1 MTHDDEGGFEQLPP
15 NDIEAEAC
23 ALGAAM
29 LSPDAAG
36 QVAEMLRVDDFF
48 RPAHQI
54 IFRALL
60 ATYGRGEPVNPVT
73 VRAELPRQADGPE
86 HVPDGMYLHR
96 LVEQVPMVNAV
107 GSYITQV
114 RNVAKLRGLAVAGP
128 RITQLAYASAA
139 ADADDAADIAN
150 KLLDEATATSTPS
163 VARSVADMAMPFM
176 ESLEAGGDQRGVAS
190 GWTDL
195 GRLVPRF
202 RPGQLITIAARPGV
216 GKSVAMACIAHYVG
230 VKLGLPVFVGTLE
243 MSTDE
248 FMARLVS
255 HDAKVNLK
263 HLLEPELL
271 TEDDWERLA
280 RSLDRLQSAKTLVI
294 DDTPAMGIPHVRAS
308 LRQMRRTGSPAAL
321 TVIDYLQLMESPK
334 KVESRQVEVSQ
345 YSRGFKLL
353 AKEFEVPIIVG
364 SQLNRD
370 VERRADKKPILA
382 DLRESGS
389 VEQDSDIVIMLNRDD
404 VYDPESPRAGEI
416 DMYVEKNRNGPKG
429 LATLAFQGH
438 YSRIDDMAARDNW
451 TPHGVV
457 S

>member
-1 MTHDDEGGFEQLPP
+1 MTFDDEGGFDRLPP

-36 QVAEMLRVDDFF
+36 QVAEGLQVEDFF

-54 IFRALL
+54 IFRALY
-60 ATYGRGEPVNPVT
+60 AVYGRGEPVNPVT

-86 HVPDGMYLHR
+86 HTPDGMYLHR
-96 LVEQVPMVNAV
+96 LTEQVPMVNAV

-114 RNVAKLRGLAVAGP
+114 RNVATLRRLAVAGP
-128 RITQLAYASAA
+128 RITQLAYTAAA
-139 ADADDAADIAN
+139 ADADDAADTAN
-150 KLLDEATATSTPS
+150 KLLDDATATATPT
-163 VARSVADMAMPFM
+163 VARSVAELAMPFM
-176 ESLEAGGDQRGVAS
+176 ESLESGGDKRGVAS

-195 GRLVPRF
+195 SRLVPRF

-230 VKLGLPVFVGTLE
+230 VKLGLPVFIGTLE

-280 RSLDRLQSAKTLVI
+280 RSLRRLQSAETLVI
-294 DDTPAMGIPHVRAS
+294 DDTPAMGIPHVRAA
-308 LRQMRRTGSPAAL
+308 LRQMRRTGRPAAL
-321 TVIDYLQLMESPK
+321 TVVDYLQLMESPK
-334 KVESRQVEVSQ
+334 KTESRQVEVSQ

-370 VERRADKKPILA
+370 VERRADKKPTLA

-389 VEQDSDIVIMLNRDD
+389 IEQDSDIVIMLNRDD

-416 DMYVEKNRNGPKG
+416 DMYVEKNRNGPRG
-429 LATLAFQGH
+429 MAALAFQGH
-438 YSRIDDMAARDNW
+438 YSRIDDMVSRDTW

>member
-1 MTHDDEGGFEQLPP
+1 MSDDEFERTPPHDISAEQSVLGGMLLSQ
-15 NDIEAEAC
+15 DATARVIEI
-23 ALGAAM
+23 LRT
-29 LSPDAAG
+29 PD
-36 QVAEMLRVDDFF
+36 FY

-54 IFRALL
+54 IYDAIVDL
-60 ATYGRGEPVNPVT
+60 YGRGAPADPVAVSG
-73 VRAELPRQADGPE
+73 ELVKNGDANRTGGAP
-86 HVPDGMYLHR
+86 YLHDLISKVPTAANADYYAKIVR
-96 LVEQVPMVNAV
+96 ELSVLRKLVET
-107 GSYITQV
+107 GTQIAQMGYGTDGADAE
-114 RNVAKLRGLAVAGP
+114 R
-128 RITQLAYASAA
+128 A
-139 ADADDAADIAN
+139 ADMAQ
-150 KLLDEATATSTPS
+150 KLLDEATS
-163 VARSVADMAMPFM
+163 VATPAVAKSVAELAMPFM

-195 GRLVPRF
+195 ARLVPRF

-230 VKLGLPVFVGTLE
+230 VKLRLPVFIGTLE

-280 RSLDRLQSAKTLVI
+280 RSLDRLQSATTLVI
-294 DDTPAMGIPHVRAS
+294 DDTPGMGIPHVRAA
-308 LRQMRRTGSPAAL
+308 LRQMRRKGEPAAL
-321 TVIDYLQLMESPK
+321 AVIDYLQLMESPK

-389 VEQDSDIVIMLNRDD
+389 VEQDSDIVIMLNRED
-404 VYDPESPRAGEI
+404 VYDPESPRAGEL
-416 DMYVEKNRNGPKG
+416 DMYVEKNRNGPRG
-429 LATLAFQGH
+429 MATLAFQGH
-438 YSRIDDMAARDNW
+438 YSRIDDMAPRDTW

>member
-1 MTHDDEGGFEQLPP
+1 MSDEEFERIPPHDISAEQGVLGGMLLSQ
-15 NDIEAEAC
+15 DAIARVIEI
-23 ALGAAM
+23 
-29 LSPDAAG
+29 
-36 QVAEMLRVDDFF
+36 LRTSDFY

-54 IFRALL
+54 IFDTVVDL
-60 ATYGRGEPVNPVT
+60 YGRGDPADPVAVSG
-73 VRAELPRQADGPE
+73 ELIKNGEIKRMGGAP
-86 HVPDGMYLHR
+86 YLHKLISMVPTAANADYYAKIVR
-96 LVEQVPMVNAV
+96 DLSVLRKLVET
-107 GSYITQV
+107 GTQIV
-114 RNVAKLRGLAVAGP
+114 QMGYGTDGADAER
-128 RITQLAYASAA
+128 A
-139 ADADDAADIAN
+139 ADMAQ
-150 KLLDEATATSTPS
+150 KMLDEATAVAAPSAAKS
-163 VARSVADMAMPFM
+163 VAELAMPFM

-230 VKLGLPVFVGTLE
+230 VKLGLPVFIGTLE

-280 RSLDRLQSAKTLVI
+280 RSLDRLQAADTLVI
-294 DDTPAMGIPHVRAS
+294 DDTPGMGIPHIRAS
-308 LRQMRRTGSPAAL
+308 LRQMRRKGQPAAL
-321 TVIDYLQLMESPK
+321 AVIDYLQLMESPK

-345 YSRGFKLL
+345 FSRGFKLL
-353 AKEFEVPIIVG
+353 AKEFEVPIIIG

-389 VEQDSDIVIMLNRDD
+389 VEQDSDIVIMLNRED
-404 VYDPESPRAGEI
+404 VYDLESPRAGEL
-416 DMYVEKNRNGPKG
+416 DMYVEKNRNGPRG
-429 LATLAFQGH
+429 MATLAFQGH
-438 YSRIDDMAARDNW
+438 YSRIDDMASRDTW

>member
-1 MTHDDEGGFEQLPP
+1 MTYDDTGLEQLPP
-15 NDIEAEAC
+15 HDLEAEAS

-36 QVAEMLRVDDFF
+36 QVAEGLRVEDFF
-48 RPAHQI
+48 RPAHQL
-54 IFRALL
+54 IFRAVVAL
-60 ATYGRGEPVNPVT
+60 YGRGEPVNPVT
-73 VRAELPRQADGPE
+73 VLAELPRQVDGPE
-86 HVPDGMYLHR
+86 HAPDAAYLHTLIER
-96 LVEQVPMVNAV
+96 VPMVNAV
-107 GSYITQV
+107 ASYVATL
-114 RNVAKLRGLAVAGP
+114 RNVSVLRGMAVAGP
-128 RITQLAYASAA
+128 RITQLAYRTAA
-139 ADADDAADIAN
+139 GDAQDAADMAQ
-150 KLLDEATATSTPS
+150 KFLDEVTEASAPTP
-163 VARSVADMAMPFM
+163 ARSVAELAMPFM

-230 VKLGLPVFVGTLE
+230 VRLGLPVFVGTLE

-263 HLLEPELL
+263 HLLEPGLL
-271 TEDDWERLA
+271 TEDDWQRLA
-280 RSLDRLQSAKTLVI
+280 RSLQRLQDAKNLVI

-308 LRQMRRTGSPAAL
+308 LRQMRRTGNPAAL
-321 TVIDYLQLMESPK
+321 AVIDYLQLMESGK

-370 VERRADKKPILA
+370 VERRSDKKPILA

-389 VEQDSDIVIMLNRDD
+389 VEQDSDIVIMLYRDEL
-404 VYDPESPRAGEI
+404 YNPESPRAGEI
-416 DMYVEKNRNGPKG
+416 DLFVEKNRNGPRG
-429 LATLAFQGH
+429 VVNLAFQGH
-438 YSRIDDMAARDNW
+438 YCRIDDMAW
-451 TPHGVV
+451 TPHGAV

>member
-1 MTHDDEGGFEQLPP
+1 MSDEEFERTPPHDISAEQAVLGGMLLSQDAIARVVEILR
-15 NDIEAEAC
+15 
-23 ALGAAM
+23 AA
-29 LSPDAAG
+29 
-36 QVAEMLRVDDFF
+36 DFY

-54 IFRALL
+54 IFDAVVDL
-60 ATYGRGEPVNPVT
+60 YGRGAPADPVAVSG
-73 VRAELPRQADGPE
+73 ELIKNGEINQMGGAP
-86 HVPDGMYLHR
+86 YLHNLISTVPTAANADYYAKIVR
-96 LVEQVPMVNAV
+96 ELSVLRKLVET
-107 GSYITQV
+107 GTQIV
-114 RNVAKLRGLAVAGP
+114 QMGYG
-128 RITQLAYASAA
+128 TDG
-139 ADADDAADIAN
+139 ADAEHAAETAQ
-150 KLLDEATATSTPS
+150 KLLDEATAVSAPS

-195 GRLVPRF
+195 SRLVPRF

-230 VKLGLPVFVGTLE
+230 VRLGLPVFVGTLE

-308 LRQMRRTGSPAAL
+308 LRQMRRRGNPAAL
-321 TVIDYLQLMESPK
+321 AVIDYLQLMESGK

-416 DMYVEKNRNGPKG
+416 DMYVEKNRNGPRG
-429 LATLAFQGH
+429 VATLAFQGH
-438 YSRIDDMAARDNW
+438 YSRIDDMAPRDNW

>member
-1 MTHDDEGGFEQLPP
+1 MTDGTGFEQLPP
-15 NDIEAEAC
+15 HDLEAEAS

-36 QVAEMLRVDDFF
+36 QVAEGLRVEDFF
-48 RPAHQI
+48 RPAHQL
-54 IFRALL
+54 IFRALVAL
-60 ATYGRGEPVNPVT
+60 YGAGEPVNPVT
-73 VRAELPRQADGPE
+73 VHAELPRQADGAE
-86 HVPDGMYLHR
+86 HVPDAAYLHTLIER
-96 LVEQVPMVNAV
+96 VPMVNAV
-107 GSYITQV
+107 ASYVATL
-114 RNVAKLRGLAVAGP
+114 RNVSVLRGMAVAGP
-128 RITQLAYASAA
+128 RITQLAYRTAA
-139 ADADDAADIAN
+139 ADAQDAADMAQ
-150 KLLDEATATSTPS
+150 KFLDEATEVSAPT
-163 VARSVADMAMPFM
+163 VAQSVADLAMPFM

-190 GWTDL
+190 GWSDL

-202 RPGQLITIAARPGV
+202 RPGQLVTIAARPGV

-230 VKLGLPVFVGTLE
+230 VRLGLPVFVGTLE

-263 HLLEPELL
+263 HLLEPGLL
-271 TEDDWERLA
+271 TEDDWQRLA
-280 RSLDRLQSAKTLVI
+280 RSLQRLQDAKHLVI

-308 LRQMRRTGSPAAL
+308 LRQMRRTGHPAAL
-321 TVIDYLQLMESPK
+321 AVIDYLQLMESPK

-345 YSRGFKLL
+345 YSRGFKVL

-404 VYDPESPRAGEI
+404 MYDPESPRAGEL

-429 LATLAFQGH
+429 VVTLAFQGH
-438 YSRIDDMAARDNW
+438 YSRIDDMAPRDTW

>member
-1 MTHDDEGGFEQLPP
+1 MTDEEFERTPPHDISAEQGVLGG
-15 NDIEAEAC
+15 
-23 ALGAAM
+23 M
-29 LSPDAAG
+29 LLSQDAIARVVEILRAPD
-36 QVAEMLRVDDFF
+36 FY

-54 IFRALL
+54 IFDAIADL
-60 ATYGRGEPVNPVT
+60 YGRGDPADPVAVSG
-73 VRAELPRQADGPE
+73 ELIKSGEIKRMGGAP
-86 HVPDGMYLHR
+86 YLHNLISTVPTAANAGYYAKIVR
-96 LVEQVPMVNAV
+96 ELSVLRNLVET
-107 GSYITQV
+107 GT
-114 RNVAKLRGLAVAGP
+114 
-128 RITQLAYASAA
+128 RIVQMGYGTDG
-139 ADADDAADIAN
+139 ADADRAADMAQ

-163 VARSVADMAMPFM
+163 VAKSVAELAMPFM

-195 GRLVPRF
+195 ARLVPRF

-230 VKLGLPVFVGTLE
+230 VKLGLPVFIGTLE

-280 RSLDRLQSAKTLVI
+280 RSLDRLQSADTLVI
-294 DDTPAMGIPHVRAS
+294 DDTPAMGIPHVRAA
-308 LRQMRRTGSPAAL
+308 LRQMRRTGHPAAL
-321 TVIDYLQLMESPK
+321 AVIDYLQLMESPK

-353 AKEFEVPIIVG
+353 AKEFEVPIIIG

-389 VEQDSDIVIMLNRDD
+389 VEQDSDIVIMLNRED
-404 VYDPESPRAGEI
+404 VYNPESPRAGEL
-416 DMYVEKNRNGPKG
+416 DMYVEKNRNGPRG
-429 LATLAFQGH
+429 MATLAFQGH
-438 YSRIDDMAARDNW
+438 YSRIDDMAPRDTW

>member
-1 MTHDDEGGFEQLPP
+1 MTFDDEGGFEQLPP
-15 NDIEAEAC
+15 NDIEAEAS

-36 QVAEMLRVDDFF
+36 QVAEMLRVEDFF

-60 ATYGRGEPVNPVT
+60 AVYSRGEAVDPVT

-86 HVPDGMYLHR
+86 HIPGGPYLHS
-96 LVEQVPMVNAV
+96 LIANVPMVNAV
-107 GSYITQV
+107 GSYIAQV
-114 RNVAKLRGLAVAGP
+114 RNVAKLRGMAVAGP
-128 RITQLAYASAA
+128 RITQLAYSTAA
-139 ADADDAADIAN
+139 GDADDAADVAQ
-150 KLLDEATATSTPS
+150 KLLDEATATSTP
-163 VARSVADMAMPFM
+163 AEAKSVADLAMPFM

-195 GRLVPRF
+195 SRLVPRF

-230 VKLGLPVFVGTLE
+230 VKLGLPVFIGTLE

-280 RSLDRLQSAKTLVI
+280 RSLDRLQSADTLVI
-294 DDTPAMGIPHVRAS
+294 DDTPGMGIPHVRAS
-308 LRQMRRTGSPAAL
+308 LRQMRRTGNPAAL
-321 TVIDYLQLMESPK
+321 AVIDYLQLMESGK

-404 VYDPESPRAGEI
+404 VYDPESPRAGEM

-429 LATLAFQGH
+429 VATLAFQGH
-438 YSRIDDMAARDNW
+438 YSRIDDMAPRDTW